1 MSKTITSAEYN
12 AWLEHPLTKG
22 LKRSFQQS
30 ITDPENQPS
39 QYGTVTLEMYEA
51 LEDQLAAAQEEWN
64 QCSGLLDDAHRS
76 IEMLEDQLATAE
88 QRVTEWQPISTAP
101 KDGQSY
107 LAYSTEFVNQYWVTD
122 KCNGMTHWMPLPK
135 APTGASS

>member
-1 MSKTITSAEYN
+1 MKTITSAEYN

-51 LEDQLAAAQEEWN
+51 LESEITTLKSALREAHVFLDHCWRDVQLNDFSFEY
-64 QCSGLLDDAHRS
+64 
-76 IEMLEDQLATAE
+76 LEKTIAKINEVLHD
-88 QRVTEWQPISTAP
+88 
-101 KDGQSY
+101 
-107 LAYSTEFVNQYWVTD
+107 
-122 KCNGMTHWMPLPK
+122 
-135 APTGASS
+135 

>member
-51 LEDQLAAAQEEWN
+51 LESEITTLKSVLRNAKTVLVGVVQGDYDGSAAETIAAIDEV
-64 QCSGLLDDAHRS
+64 L
-76 IEMLEDQLATAE
+76 
-88 QRVTEWQPISTAP
+88 
-101 KDGQSY
+101 K
-107 LAYSTEFVNQYWVTD
+107 
-122 KCNGMTHWMPLPK
+122 
-135 APTGASS
+135 

>member
-51 LEDQLAAAQEEWN
+51 LESEITTLKSALRDAKTVLVGVVQGDYDGSAAETIAAIDEV
-64 QCSGLLDDAHRS
+64 L
-76 IEMLEDQLATAE
+76 
-88 QRVTEWQPISTAP
+88 
-101 KDGQSY
+101 K
-107 LAYSTEFVNQYWVTD
+107 
-122 KCNGMTHWMPLPK
+122 
-135 APTGASS
+135 